1 MDKVFLPVFDK
12 KDAFLIQYAQKLINN
27 SGAQVTILDSAGFI
41 KNNIEMKETIAAIE
55 SLAPNHIRVVREQ
68 KIEKEFLQSQDLMI
82 VSLSSWKKLLETRG
96 VWLSNTPSTLII
108 QKGKA

>member
-1 MDKVFLPVFDK
+1 MTVFDK

-27 SGAQVTILDSAGFI
+27 SGAQITVLDTTGFI
-41 KNNIEMKETIAAIE
+41 KNNIEIKETIAAIE
-55 SLAPNHIRVVREQ
+55 RLAPNHIRVIREQ

-82 VSLSSWKKLLETRG
+82 VSLNSWKKLLESRG

-108 QKGKA
+108 QKDKR